1 MGEILNVV
9 MYLALGI
16 ILMQVGIWLVDLL
29 IPCNFPEEIKKGN
42 MAVGY
47 ISAGT
52 SISVGILIKSA
63 VMSKTIEEVSEG
75 ILVGIG
81 STLFYFG
88 LGMVALLLGYL
99 GLKAVNRKYN
109 LNSEIGSG
117 NPAAGLM
124 VMGFFIGLAVA
135 LSGVLY

>member
-75 ILVGIG
+75 ILVGVG

-109 LNSEIGSG
+109 LNNEIGNG

>member
-9 MYLALGI
+9 MYSALGI

-29 IPCNFPEEIKKGN
+29 IPCNFPEEIKRGN

-75 ILVGIG
+75 ILVGVG
-81 STLFYFG
+81 STIFYFG

-109 LNSEIGSG
+109 LNSEIGNG